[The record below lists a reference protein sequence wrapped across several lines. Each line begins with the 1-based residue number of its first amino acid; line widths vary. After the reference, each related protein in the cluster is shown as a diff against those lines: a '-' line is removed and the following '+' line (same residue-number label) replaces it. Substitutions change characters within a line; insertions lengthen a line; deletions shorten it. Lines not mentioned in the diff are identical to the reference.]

1 MSVMQEDKKISEK
14 EYIPINFLVVRIKSK
29 KDRLWEINPND
40 IVLQAIDGQSNPIG
54 QREITRTC
62 ILTPEYE
69 KKPVHYMIIPNT
81 ETATKKESKIP
92 FYLRIFSSD
101 QIQLTELQPNIEESI

>member
-14 EYIPINFLVVRIKSK
+14 DYYSINFLVVRIKSK

-40 IVLQAIDGQSNPIG
+40 IVLQAIESGTNAVG

-81 ETATKKESKIP
+81 ETTTK
-92 FYLRIFSSD
+92 
-101 QIQLTELQPNIEESI
+101 

>member
-1 MSVMQEDKKISEK
+1 
-14 EYIPINFLVVRIKSK
+14 
-29 KDRLWEINPND
+29 
-40 IVLQAIDGQSNPIG
+40 
-54 QREITRTC
+54 
-62 ILTPEYE
+62 
-69 KKPVHYMIIPNT
+69 MIIPNT

>member
-1 MSVMQEDKKISEK
+1 MSVMQEDKKISMK
-14 EYIPINFLVVRIKSK
+14 DYIPINFLVVRIKSK
-29 KDRLWEINPND
+29 KDRLWEINPSD
-40 IVLQAIDGQSNPIG
+40 IVLQAIDPQSNPQG

-62 ILTPEYE
+62 VLTPEYE

-81 ETATKKESKIP
+81 ENSTKREAKTP

-101 QIQLTELQPNIEESI
+101 